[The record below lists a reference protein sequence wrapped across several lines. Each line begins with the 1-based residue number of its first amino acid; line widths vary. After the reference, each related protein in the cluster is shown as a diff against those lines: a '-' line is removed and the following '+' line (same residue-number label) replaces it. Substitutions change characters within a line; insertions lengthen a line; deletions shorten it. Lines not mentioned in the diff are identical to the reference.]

1 MIKNIRYYF
10 FVGLFSVIPIGATFW
25 LISWILNI
33 FSGPGQKLVNE
44 FLYTNIYINWI
55 LSMLL
60 TIIVVVICGY
70 IISSVFGRLL
80 FLRLEKFISTIPV
93 VNTLYQTIK
102 SITESIS
109 SSDNQAFQKVVL
121 LEYPRKGIW
130 TIALVTGESKNKNGQ
145 KFYHLYLPTTP
156 NPTSGYM
163 LYISVDDVIETDM
176 SSEEA
181 IKIIISGGAMSPEIN
196 ELK

>member
-25 LISWILNI
+25 LISWVLNI

-44 FLYTNIYINWI
+44 FLYTNVYINWI

-70 IISSVFGRLL
+70 IVSSVFGRLL

-109 SSDNQAFQKVVL
+109 SSDNQAFQKVVF

-181 IKIIISGGAMSPEIN
+181 IKIIISGGAMSPKIN
-196 ELK
+196 EL